1 MIRINANLFRMV
13 YTAVSKEETRYY
25 LNGVK
30 VEAHPEKGAL
40 LIATDGHRM
49 VVAHDE
55 TGICEG
61 EAIVRIPA
69 FVRAQCRVPKMF
81 KAYRVLEIDSE
92 KRSAS
97 LREVTPEEKGIP
109 EKIED
114 IVTAYGVII
123 DGTFPDWRRVVPA
136 GGPSTGEYAAFNPRL
151 MKEIA
156 ALGEDINRTMDA
168 SEFAMKIE
176 CRSSTDP
183 VVIRFGQSPVFGILM
198 PMRHSIGGWL
208 PPFMATKSEYLEAA
222 Q

>member
-1 MIRINANLFRMV
+1 MIRVNANLFRMV

-30 VEAHPEKGAL
+30 IEAHPEKGAL

-55 TGICEG
+55 AGVCEG
-61 EAIVRIPA
+61 EAIVAIPA
-69 FVRAQCRVPKMF
+69 FVRAQCRNAKMF
-81 KAYRVLEIDSE
+81 KPFRVLEIDPE
-92 KRSAS
+92 RRTAS
-97 LREVTPEEKGIP
+97 LREVTPEEKGRP
-109 EKIED
+109 EKTED

-123 DGTFPDWRRVVPA
+123 DGAFPDWRRVVPA

-156 ALGEDINRTMDA
+156 ALGEDIKRTMNT

-183 VVIRFGQSPVFGILM
+183 VVIRFGQAPVFGVLM
-198 PMRHSIGGWL
+198 PMRHAISGWV
-208 PPFMATKSEYLEAA
+208 PPFMDNAQRLEAA
-222 Q
+222 E